1 MDFRSDSVAA
11 VASRVRSG
19 EQLAREVVEIALTR
33 IDAVD
38 GVINAFTSVDSE
50 SALAAAQAVDL
61 AVRDGKDPGTLA
73 GVPIGVKDLEPA
85 AGFVTSFGSAS
96 RVDDPPAESD
106 SVLVSRLRAAGAIV
120 IGKTNTP
127 EYGHKGATDNVP
139 FGATHNPWN
148 TDYSPGGSSGGTAA
162 AVAAGMIP
170 LGTGSDGGGSIRIPA
185 SLCGLTGLKTETGR
199 VPIAGRAMPGSGLL
213 SCNGPMGRTAM
224 DTAVALDAV
233 SGPDGRDPMS
243 HVAPGVSFVESV
255 ERAEPPARV
264 IWCPTFGFAELDSQT
279 LASCRSAVDALAGAG
294 TEVIELDS
302 IWDEDPVHEWLV
314 LWVVSRF
321 KAQGNLMGT
330 PAWDQLSDSIK
341 PQIEAGA
348 KRTGEQYARAQD
360 YAFELNWKLEDA
372 FETAPYILCPTN
384 AGLVPRMGHD
394 GTINGMETP
403 GWVQLTMGLNM
414 TRNPAGSVCAGLND
428 AGLPVGLQVI
438 GRHHDDPAV
447 LGVMKAL
454 EDVIGFSEIAT
465 A

>member
-11 VASRVRSG
+11 VAERVRSG
-19 EQLAREVVEIALTR
+19 EQPAREVVETALAR

-38 GVINAFTSVDSE
+38 GVINAFTSIDSE
-50 SALAAAQAVDL
+50 RALFAADAIDA
-61 AVRDGKDPGTLA
+61 AVRDGRDPGTLA

-85 AGFVTSFGSAS
+85 EGFVTSFGSAG
-96 RVDDPPAESD
+96 RVDDAPADAD
-106 SVLVSRLRAAGAIV
+106 SVLVGRLRSAGAIIV
-120 IGKTNTP
+120 GKTNTP

-148 TDYSPGGSSGGTAA
+148 IDYSPGGSSGGTAA

-185 SLCGLTGLKTETGR
+185 SMCGLTGLKAETGR
-199 VPIAGRAMPGSGLL
+199 VPIVGRAMPGSGLL

-224 DTAVALDAV
+224 DSAVALDAV
-233 SGPDGRDPMS
+233 SGHDGRDPLS
-243 HVAPGVSFVESV
+243 HVAPVVSFVESV
-255 ERAEPPARV
+255 ERAEPPTRV

-279 LASCRSAVDALAGAG
+279 LGVCSSAVDALAAAG
-294 TEVIELDS
+294 TEVIEIDS
-302 IWDEDPVHEWLV
+302 VWDEDPVQQWLV

-321 KAQGNLMGT
+321 KSQGNLMGT
-330 PAWDQLSDSIK
+330 PAWDQLSDSIR

-348 KRTGEQYARAQD
+348 KRSGEQYARAQD
-360 YAFELNWKLEDA
+360 YAFELNWKLEEA

-394 GTINGMETP
+394 GTINGVDTP

-414 TRNPAGSVCAGLND
+414 TRNPAGSVCAGLNTE
-428 AGLPVGLQVI
+428 GLPVGLQVI
-438 GRHHDDPAV
+438 GRHHEDPAV
-447 LGVMKAL
+447 LGVMKSL
-454 EDVIGFSEIAT
+454 EDVIGFSDT
-465 A
+465 APT